1 MQHVEHAAAHANW
14 RQDSHEADL
23 EWIDTSSLTSVRTTA
38 GAPSS
43 PEDESFLS
51 IFDSYGDRSLYRSL
65 RAQFGIERELTKC
78 STVPVSDAPIA

>member
-14 RQDSHEADL
+14 RQDSHEADV
-23 EWIDTSSLTSVRTTA
+23 EWIDNSSVTSVRTT
-38 GAPSS
+38 GARSS

-65 RAQFGIERELTKC
+65 RAQFEIERGLTKR
-78 STVPVSDAPIA
+78 STVPVSDAPVA